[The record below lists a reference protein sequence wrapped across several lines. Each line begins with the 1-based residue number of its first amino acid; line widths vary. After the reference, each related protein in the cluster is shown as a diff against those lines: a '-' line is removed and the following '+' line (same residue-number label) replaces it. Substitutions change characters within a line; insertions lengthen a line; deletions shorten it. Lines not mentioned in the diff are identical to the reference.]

1 MLKGENRMT
10 NQQAKAMLCAIRIII
25 KQSPDKKTARK
36 HIKRIDKQLDNKK
49 RLTPNRDK

>member
-25 KQSPDKKTARK
+25 KQSPDKKTALK
-36 HIKRIDKQLDNKK
+36 HIKRIEKQLDNKK